1 MKKTAFALC
10 AVSASLIYAASVT
23 GAIDKDIRKTQ
34 SNIDAKSKEY
44 TKLTSSIGEAA
55 REILAEQEKIKSL
68 DAQIVALE
76 QDVIRL
82 GEEHKQ
88 KNAEVAV
95 IEAQKKKLENERDD
109 LEQKLVKILARDMA
123 ASKVLSE
130 VDPSEEDDIV
140 KAHLSKSISKTL
152 AAYVEKLRS
161 EYVAR
166 QKMIAEL
173 EQKIR
178 QIKNSMAELENKKIR
193 LAKAK
198 EERISTIARTQK
210 QIESYKA
217 RLERIAKEQQQAR
230 ETLERLN
237 ILKRQKLAEAAK
249 PKPKPQQPK
258 TQKQLN
264 EINIDDKELSDD
276 IKMMGSSYQS
286 TKGGRYTGR
295 KVPGPLDSFR
305 VVKQFGPYTDPIYKI
320 KIHNDSV
327 TLRSNNSDALVKNIM
342 DGKVVFA
349 KEVAALGNV
358 VIVQHDGNL
367 HSIYAHLN
375 KIAPTVS
382 AGKRIEQGA
391 VVGRVERELTFEI
404 TKEDAPINPLD
415 VITGG

>member
-1 MKKTAFALC
+1 
-10 AVSASLIYAASVT
+10 
-23 GAIDKDIRKTQ
+23 
-34 SNIDAKSKEY
+34 
-44 TKLTSSIGEAA
+44 
-55 REILAEQEKIKSL
+55 
-68 DAQIVALE
+68 
-76 QDVIRL
+76 
-82 GEEHKQ
+82 
-88 KNAEVAV
+88 
-95 IEAQKKKLENERDD
+95 
-109 LEQKLVKILARDMA
+109 
-123 ASKVLSE
+123 
-130 VDPSEEDDIV
+130 
-140 KAHLSKSISKTL
+140 
-152 AAYVEKLRS
+152 
-161 EYVAR
+161 
-166 QKMIAEL
+166 MIAEL

-258 TQKQLN
+258 AQKQLN

-327 TLRSNNSDALVKNIM
+327 TLRSNNPDALVKNIM

>member
-178 QIKNSMAELENKKIR
+178 QIKVLPKYGPIPSMLIYALISSSFTIFFGGSLPDAAVSGMIGIGIRCVELLLQPLPLNRFLLVVLLSTVSGCMAASCVYTNAMFSLDKIS
-193 LAKAK
+193 
-198 EERISTIARTQK
+198 I
-210 QIESYKA
+210 
-217 RLERIAKEQQQAR
+217 
-230 ETLERLN
+230 
-237 ILKRQKLAEAAK
+237 
-249 PKPKPQQPK
+249 
-258 TQKQLN
+258 
-264 EINIDDKELSDD
+264 
-276 IKMMGSSYQS
+276 G
-286 TKGGRYTGR
+286 
-295 KVPGPLDSFR
+295 
-305 VVKQFGPYTDPIYKI
+305 
-320 KIHNDSV
+320 
-327 TLRSNNSDALVKNIM
+327 NIM
-342 DGKVVFA
+342 ILIPGLMFTNCIREMISENMLSGLTRLLEALFISSSIAIGFA
-349 KEVAALGNV
+349 
-358 VIVQHDGNL
+358 
-367 HSIYAHLN
+367 
-375 KIAPTVS
+375 IAYY
-382 AGKRIEQGA
+382 
-391 VVGRVERELTFEI
+391 L
-404 TKEDAPINPLD
+404 L
-415 VITGG
+415 

>member
-1 MKKTAFALC
+1 M
-10 AVSASLIYAASVT
+10 
-23 GAIDKDIRKTQ
+23 
-34 SNIDAKSKEY
+34 
-44 TKLTSSIGEAA
+44 
-55 REILAEQEKIKSL
+55 
-68 DAQIVALE
+68 E

-327 TLRSNNSDALVKNIM
+327 TLRSNNPDALVKNIM

-391 VVGRVERELTFEI
+391 VVGQIGRAHV
-404 TKEDAPINPLD
+404 
-415 VITGG
+415 

>member
-1 MKKTAFALC
+1 MKKTAFVAIAL
-10 AVSASLIYAASVT
+10 SAPILYAASVT

-34 SNIDAKSKEY
+34 SNIDAKSREY
-44 TKLTSSIGEAA
+44 SKLTSSIGESA

-68 DAQIVALE
+68 DGQIVSLE
-76 QDVIRL
+76 QDVVRL

-152 AAYVEKLRS
+152 ATYVEKLRS
-161 EYVAR
+161 EYVER
-166 QKMIAEL
+166 QKMIAVL

-178 QIKNSMAELENKKIR
+178 QIKSSMAELENKKIR
-193 LAKAK
+193 LAKTK
-198 EERISTIARTQK
+198 EERINTIARTQK
-210 QIESYKA
+210 QIENYKA
-217 RLERIAKEQQQAR
+217 RLGRIAKEQQQAR
-230 ETLERLN
+230 DTLERLN

-249 PKPKPQQPK
+249 PKPKPQQK
-258 TQKQLN
+258 TAQKQLN

-286 TKGGRYTGR
+286 TKGGRYTGK

-327 TLRSNNSDALVKNIM
+327 TLRSNNPDALVKNIM

-391 VVGRVERELTFEI
+391 VVGRVERELTFEV

>member
-1 MKKTAFALC
+1 
-10 AVSASLIYAASVT
+10 VT

-258 TQKQLN
+258 AQKQLN

-327 TLRSNNSDALVKNIM
+327 TLRSNNPDALVKNIM

>member
-258 TQKQLN
+258 AQKQLN
-264 EINIDDKELSDD
+264 EINIDDK
-276 IKMMGSSYQS
+276 
-286 TKGGRYTGR
+286 
-295 KVPGPLDSFR
+295 
-305 VVKQFGPYTDPIYKI
+305 
-320 KIHNDSV
+320 
-327 TLRSNNSDALVKNIM
+327 
-342 DGKVVFA
+342 
-349 KEVAALGNV
+349 
-358 VIVQHDGNL
+358 
-367 HSIYAHLN
+367 
-375 KIAPTVS
+375 
-382 AGKRIEQGA
+382 
-391 VVGRVERELTFEI
+391 
-404 TKEDAPINPLD
+404 
-415 VITGG
+415 